1 MSSTLSWPS
10 KVVNGLITL
19 DDSIEPSYL
28 FIGAPSISKS
38 YNLSPEAEIIF
49 GKEGVNLKA

>member
-1 MSSTLSWPS
+1 
-10 KVVNGLITL
+10 L